1 MIESGSKINREKN
14 LIDISQRDRF
24 KTYSYE
30 PKVREK
36 RELIVSLLSC

>member
-1 MIESGSKINREKN
+1 MIESGNKINREKN
-14 LIDISQRDRF
+14 LIDISQRE

-36 RELIVSLLSC
+36 EN